1 MCELLLD
8 TDVLIKL
15 AAYNLLPVIDHPGC
29 ASGCMERNGLIAAS
43 RYVALNQLGKK
54 ASDPAGATARLND
67 YCSAVALLEPT
78 SVELQLAA
86 GFEDA
91 AARAGVDLDI
101 GESQLCAIAL
111 SRGCPVVLTGDKRAI
126 KAAEALLAAQP
137 ALAGLSMRLA
147 CLEQA
152 MIRATERL
160 GPLAV
165 RDLVLTE
172 RRMDIAVDICFQ
184 VTNPAPSADFW
195 PTGLLSYIHDLR
207 ASAPTMLIP
216 SDTLSL

>member
-1 MCELLLD
+1 
-8 TDVLIKL
+8 
-15 AAYNLLPVIDHPGC
+15 
-29 ASGCMERNGLIAAS
+29 
-43 RYVALNQLGKK
+43 
-54 ASDPAGATARLND
+54 
-67 YCSAVALLEPT
+67 
-78 SVELQLAA
+78 
-86 GFEDA
+86 
-91 AARAGVDLDI
+91 
-101 GESQLCAIAL
+101 
-111 SRGCPVVLTGDKRAI
+111 
-126 KAAEALLAAQP
+126 
-137 ALAGLSMRLA
+137 MRLA